1 MTVTARVR
9 PALVVDV
16 VAGALVDDEELEE
29 LDVVSGAVATPDG
42 EGPEHPTSVRTAA
55 ATPTV
60 ATEVR
65 RRIPPSSLP
74 AVSVTDVS
82 S

>member
-1 MTVTARVR
+1 MTARAR

-16 VAGALVDDEELEE
+16 VAGALDVDEELEE
-29 LDVVSGAVATPDG
+29 VEGLGALDVVTGVVAAGVGAPL
-42 EGPEHPTSVRTAA
+42 EHPTSVKTVA

-65 RRIPPSSLP
+65 RRIPPSSFLGWCQ
-74 AVSVTDVS
+74 
-82 S
+82 